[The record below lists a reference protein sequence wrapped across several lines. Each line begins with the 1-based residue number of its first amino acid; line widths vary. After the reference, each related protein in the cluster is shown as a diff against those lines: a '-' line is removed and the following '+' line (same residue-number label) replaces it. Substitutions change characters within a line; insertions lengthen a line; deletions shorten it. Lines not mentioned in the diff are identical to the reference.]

1 MLKRLLHI
9 VFILLLLCACGHHAY
24 SPSLQRAD
32 SLCSTCPDSALL
44 LLQQLKPK
52 IAKNA
57 VADRMF
63 YELLCIKAADKA
75 DRPITQCDSTI
86 LRLIDYYEN
95 GGDPAKLAETYYYA
109 GRVFY
114 EKQDAPQALDY
125 FLKGFDNIALCDDS
139 VRVKSVLLSQIGYI
153 YFYQGMFNE
162 ALKWADKAIEYAK
175 NTQDTLSLIYGYRDA
190 ASASIEN
197 KDYDKAEKYL
207 IKSISL
213 AKSIDKKDLLYS
225 CYDQLAC
232 VYIEMGN
239 FVEARKLL
247 EPVLKDEFPALKSS
261 AYAIASS
268 VFWGLEKYDSS
279 AYFANK
285 VLEVGNIYAKETAS
299 KRLANISLKHSDLY
313 AALEYL
319 KQYAQYSDSVKH
331 ITNAETVARVN
342 ALYHFNRQEKE
353 NNRLKI
359 ERSKHLSLLII
370 AISLLSVS
378 VLLITAILINY
389 RRKEEISKSKLDR
402 LNKSLERQKLQNY
415 DFIAANETKIKELES
430 KIKHLDTQNED
441 LIRQLR
447 IEQEKLK
454 EANQMSALEI
464 RNMERK
470 NSSLSEF
477 PIYHTIK
484 SKANASKIYNKSLS
498 EEEWNE
504 LDKTVN
510 SVFDSFSDTLL
521 GHSKLSKHEYGVCL
535 LLKIGLTSSE
545 ISRLTNRSLQAINST
560 RSRLFF
566 KFFGKKGSAA
576 EWDKFIKSI

>member
-9 VFILLLLCACGHHAY
+9 ALVFIMLCACDHHAY

-32 SLCSTCPDSALL
+32 SLCSVSPDSALL
-44 LLQQLKPK
+44 LLEQLKSQM
-52 IAKNA
+52 AKTLDD
-57 VADRMF
+57 DRMF

-75 DRPITQCDSTI
+75 DRPITQCDTTI

-125 FLKGFDNIALCDDS
+125 FLKGFDNISLCDDS

-162 ALKWADKAIEYAK
+162 ALIWADKAIEYAK

-190 ASASIEN
+190 ASASIEI
-197 KDYDKAEKYL
+197 KDYDEAEKYL
-207 IKSISL
+207 IKSIGL
-213 AKSIDKKDLLYS
+213 AQSINKRDLLYS

-232 VYIEMGN
+232 VYIEKGN
-239 FVEARKLL
+239 FIEARKLL

-268 VFWGLEKYDSS
+268 VYWGLGKLDSS
-279 AYFANK
+279 AYYANK
-285 VLEVGNIYAKETAS
+285 VLEVGNVYAKETAS
-299 KRLANISLKHSDLY
+299 KRLANISLKHSDLNS
-313 AALEYL
+313 ALEYL

-378 VLLITAILINY
+378 VLVITAILINY
-389 RRKEEISKSKLDR
+389 RRKEEISKSKFDR
-402 LNKSLERQKLQNY
+402 LNKSLERQKLQNN
-415 DFIAANETKIKELES
+415 DFITANEIKIKELES
-430 KIKHLDTQNED
+430 QIIHLDIQNED

-447 IEQEKLK
+447 IEQEKLR

-464 RNMERK
+464 QNMERK
-470 NSSLSEF
+470 NSSISEF

-484 SKANASKIYNKSLS
+484 TKANASKIFNKSLG
-498 EEEWNE
+498 EEEWVE

-510 SVFDSFSDTLL
+510 NVFESFSSTLL
-521 GHSKLSKHEYGVCL
+521 GNCKMSRHEYGVCL
-535 LLKIGLTSSE
+535 LLKIGLSSSE

-566 KFFGKKGSAA
+566 KYFGKKGSAA